1 MRSGRTAGRRS
12 RLARAVAVWL
22 AAALGAGRIG
32 GAAEKVTLSPE
43 NFERYAPHGDPGAA
57 ARGEAPAPSPGPDPM
72 WGDIVLRNDH
82 LTAVIADTQQHHGR
96 STSRRGRVVPGR
108 LIGLT
113 TRDHPNDI
121 LRIFQPTTGNARL
134 MATPVGL
141 IQERSTQGEFYP
153 SGRRHTEPD
162 RRPES
167 GSRVVFRYPSF
178 CGDTEAEGQEVRFI
192 LEDGWRHLLVEVD
205 LVHAGDAEQVLPIAS
220 SLSLGAQAAEL
231 GHTYLRGGDG
241 ARLAWVYDPWFRHG
255 YAIVSPEDQPIRFVE
270 EGTLVVRQLGPD
282 GRPGVA
288 MKPGEKRTF
297 SRLVIPGRDGLEVR
311 AYANDLLGLRQ
322 GRVALD
328 VAGITDAREAA
339 LVEILDGGRLYAAG
353 HTDGA
358 GRLSARLPPGRY
370 EARVSSLGCGERTT
384 SFEVGAQGDTAVTL
398 ELPAPARLSGQVRDD
413 RGRGLPARLLFTG
426 IGDTPTPWFFPATG
440 TTRVL
445 NAIHTPDGSFR
456 QPLPPGRYRVRA
468 MRGPE
473 YDYVDR
479 EVTVAAGENPR
490 IEIELARRVD
500 SAGWLSAEFGNRSRV
515 SNAWTQA
522 LQRGRVLN
530 LLVEDIR
537 FAPPTEEDIVST
549 FRPHLAALGAEAWMA
564 TVEGA
569 NLTHRP
575 RKTYDAQNAFPMP
588 YVRGDQDG
596 GLIQRAA
603 HMLQVWWLAQ
613 IPFELNERG
622 TIIPQGGNGKLI
634 QTTPPGI
641 HPNDG
646 RFEGMSVLF
655 DERRAP
661 RDINPGNSVS
671 DILRFYDAMEVQP
684 LDAFLDLPAYTP
696 EDHGAE
702 RDLAAWQAD
711 LDLREAGRWPG
722 GKGKRWPEVPNRN
735 RDWTRIVNQGYRIT
749 GVVNGNPRGNH
760 ESGVYRNYV
769 ACPAPDLATLDPLT
783 VVEAVRR
790 GRVVMSTGPFLDVRL
805 HAGGRTAGPGDDL
818 AAPGGRAAVQVR
830 VQSSNWAT
838 IDEVRVLFNGQV
850 VPALRFTRG
859 AHPDLF
865 TAGVTAFDQTI
876 PLELPA
882 DTRVTVMALGTG
894 PLVRAFS
901 GADESRPVRHIAW
914 SNAIFVDADGDGF
927 KPHSPIDDLVGTR
940 LEGSGSL
947 RPGPDGA
954 IAIRLYLA
962 NASEQD
968 VEGEVSLRTQPDSA
982 VLTPR
987 TVRYRLA
994 PGAKAYATLRLEVPA
1009 GFAEERVRVHAPRSS
1024 AGVGRRASALSAR
1037 LGGKLEFHE
1046 EMTPVMRARYQPT
1059 WWLPARE
1066 IGTDP
1071 P

>member
-1 MRSGRTAGRRS
+1 MRSRQSAGWRSRTAG
-12 RLARAVAVWL
+12 AGAAWL
-22 AAALGAGRIG
+22 AAVLGAGQVG

-43 NFERYAPHGDPGAA
+43 NYELFAPHGDPEAA
-57 ARGEAPAPSPGPDPM
+57 ARGAVPAPGPGPDPM
-72 WGDIVLRNDH
+72 WGDVVLRNEH
-82 LTAVIADTQQHHGR
+82 LTAVIADPQQHHGR
-96 STSRRGRVVPGR
+96 SSSRRGRVVPGR

-121 LRIFQPTTGNARL
+121 LRIFQPTTGNAQL

-153 SGRRHTEPD
+153 SRRRHTEPD
-162 RRPES
+162 RQPES
-167 GSRVVFRYPSF
+167 GRRVMFRYPAF
-178 CGDTEAEGQEVRFI
+178 CGDAEVDGQEVRFI
-192 LEDGWRHLLVEVD
+192 LEDGWRHLLVEVE
-205 LVHAGDAEQVLPIAS
+205 LVQAGNAEQVLPIAS
-220 SLSLGAQAAEL
+220 SLSLGARSEEL
-231 GHTYLRGGDG
+231 GHSFLKGGDG
-241 ARLAWVYDPWFRHG
+241 VRLAWIYDPWFRHG
-255 YAIVSPEDQPIRFVE
+255 YAILSPEDQPIRLAE
-270 EGTLVVRQLGPD
+270 EGTLVVRQLGPN
-282 GRPGVA
+282 GRPGVP
-288 MKPGEKRTF
+288 MKPGEKRTV

-311 AYANDLLGLRQ
+311 SYANDLLGVRQ

-328 VAGITDAREAA
+328 VTGIADADEAA
-339 LVEILDGGRLYAAG
+339 LIEISDERGLYAAG

-358 GRLSARLPPGRY
+358 GGLHTRLPLGRY
-370 EARVSSLGCGERTT
+370 DARVSSLGCGERTT
-384 SFEVGAQGDTAVTL
+384 SFEVGGQGDTAVTL
-398 ELPAPARLSGQVRDD
+398 ELPTPARLSGQVRDE
-413 RGRGLPARLLFTG
+413 RGRGLPVRLLFIG
-426 IGDTPTPWFFPATG
+426 VGDTPTPRFFPATG

-456 QPLPPGRYRVRA
+456 QALPPGRYRVRA

-479 EVTVAAGENPR
+479 EVTVAAGENLR
-490 IEIELARRVD
+490 IDIELPRRVD
-500 SAGWLSAEFGNRSRV
+500 AAGWLSAEFGNRSRV
-515 SNAWTQA
+515 SDSWTQA

-537 FAPPTEEDIVST
+537 FAPPTEEDVVST
-549 FRPHLAALGAEAWMA
+549 FRPHLAALDAEAWMA

-588 YVRGDQDG
+588 YTRGDQDG

-613 IPFELNERG
+613 IPFELDRRG
-622 TIIPQGGNGKLI
+622 TIIPRGGNGKLI

-655 DERRAP
+655 DERRSP
-661 RDINPGNSVS
+661 RDINPGNSVF
-671 DILRFYDAMEVQP
+671 DILRYYDAMEVQP
-684 LDAFLDLPAYTP
+684 LETFLDLPAYAAD
-696 EDHGAE
+696 DHGAE

-722 GKGKRWPEVPNRN
+722 GKGKRWPEVPGRN

-749 GVVNGNPRGNH
+749 GVVNGNPVGNH

-769 ACPAPDLATLDPLT
+769 LCPADDLATLDPLT

-805 HAGGRTAGPGDDL
+805 LAGGKTARPGDDL
-818 AAPGGRAAVQVR
+818 TAPGGQAALQIK

-850 VPALRFTRG
+850 VPTLRFTR
-859 AHPDLF
+859 AEHPDRF
-865 TAGVTAFDQTI
+865 AAGVTAFDQTI

-894 PLVRAFS
+894 PLVRAFL

-914 SNAIFVDADGDGF
+914 SNAIFVDAAGDGF
-927 KPHSPIDDLVGTR
+927 QPHSPVADLIGTR

-947 RPGPDGA
+947 RPGPEGA
-954 IAIRLYLA
+954 ISLRLYLA
-962 NASEQD
+962 NASERE
-968 VEGEVSLRTQPDSA
+968 VSGEVSLRTEPDSA

-987 TVRYRLA
+987 TVRYRLE

-1009 GFAEERVRVHAPRSS
+1009 GFAAERVRVHAPRSS
-1024 AGVGRRASALSAR
+1024 AGVGRRGSALSAR
-1037 LGGKLEFHE
+1037 LGGTLEFHE
-1046 EMTPVMRARYQPT
+1046 EMSPVMRARYQPT

-1066 IGTDP
+1066 LGADP